1 MGAPSTR
8 EIPRGKRVITK
19 NQMTIAN
26 GQMRL
31 MGGSR
36 DDASS
41 QAGGVQKTLPTGKR
55 TINMPQ
61 QNNMR
66 ILQ

>member
-41 QAGGVQKTLPTGKR
+41 QAGGV
-55 TINMPQ
+55 
-61 QNNMR
+61 
-66 ILQ
+66 